1 MESLYRVGY
10 NNTDEI
16 PTATDLL
23 YRAMTQVSALS
34 QLDKGMK
41 GTQSLYSLMTA

>member
-1 MESLYRVGY
+1 MESLYRVRY
-10 NNTDEI
+10 NNTNEI
-16 PTATDLL
+16 STVTDLR
-23 YRAMTQVSALS
+23 YHAMTQGPALS

>member
-1 MESLYRVGY
+1 MESLYRVRY